1 MSGVLS
7 VAVLAGILQ
16 TMISLSTPFLFAALG
31 ETFSQLSGVVNLG
44 VDGIMLLAGFFAF
57 YATYL
62 TGSVWIGLL
71 VAMVVGLIMGLM
83 MSFISVTLKAQQGI
97 SGIGLQMFGLGMSSL
112 LFKVLVGTVKTV
124 AGFQPLRIPLL
135 ADIPFLGPVLFNNT
149 FLVYL
154 AFALVPLSW
163 WVLEK
168 TSLGLKIK
176 AVGQNP
182 AAADS
187 IGISVNRVRY
197 LSVCLGAVLA
207 GMAGATLSIS
217 IANLFQDNL
226 TAGQGFIA
234 VALVYF
240 GGWTPVGV
248 LGGALLFSL
257 ANSAQLWLQVLGV
270 DVPASLAVMLPYMLT
285 IVVLTISVNRGKQPA
300 ALNKQFFRGEN

>member
-1 MSGVLS
+1 MSGIFS
-7 VAVLAGILQ
+7 AAVVAGILR
-16 TMISLSTPFLFAALG
+16 TMLSLSTPFLFAALG

-44 VDGIMLLAGFFAF
+44 VDGIMLLSGFFAF
-57 YATYL
+57 YVTLL
-62 TGSVWIGLL
+62 TGSVWLGLL
-71 VAMVVGLIMGLM
+71 VAMIVGLLMGLM
-83 MSFISVTLKAQQGI
+83 MSFVSVSLKAQQGI

-124 AGFQPLRIPLL
+124 QGFQPIRIPLL
-135 ADIPFLGPVLFNNT
+135 ADIPFVGPILFENNA
-149 FLVYL
+149 LVYI
-154 AFALVPLSW
+154 AFALVPISW
-163 WVLEK
+163 WIIEK

-187 IGISVNRVRY
+187 VGINVNRVRY
-197 LSVCLGAVLA
+197 FSVCLGAVLA

-257 ANSAQLWLQVLGV
+257 ATSAQLWLQVLGV
-270 DVPASLAVMLPYMLT
+270 KVPASLAVMLPYILT

>member
-1 MSGVLS
+1 MTDIFTWDVLSGVLR
-7 VAVLAGILQ
+7 
-16 TMISLSTPFLFAALG
+16 TMIALSTPFLFAALG

-57 YATYL
+57 YAVFL
-62 TGSVWIGLL
+62 TGNVWLGLL
-71 VAMVVGLIMGLM
+71 LAMLVGLIMGLM
-83 MSFISVTLKAQQGI
+83 MSFVSVTLKAQQGI

-112 LFKVLVGTVKTV
+112 LFKVLVGTVTSV
-124 AGFQPLRIPLL
+124 SGFRPVKIPLL
-135 ADIPFLGPVLFNNT
+135 GDIPFIGPILFNNNV
-149 FLVYL
+149 LVYS
-154 AFALVPLSW
+154 AFLLVPLSW

-168 TSLGLKIK
+168 TTLGLKIK

-187 IGISVNRVRY
+187 VGINVNRIRY
-197 LSVCLGAVLA
+197 FSVCLGAVLA
-207 GMAGATLSIS
+207 GIAGASLSIS

-226 TAGQGFIA
+226 TSGQGFIA

-240 GGWTPVGV
+240 GGWSPVGV

-257 ANSAQLWLQVLGV
+257 ANSAQLWLQVLGIN
-270 DVPASLAVMLPYMLT
+270 VPASLAVMLPYVLT
-285 IVVLTISVNRGKQPA
+285 IVVLTVAVNRGKQPA

>member
-1 MSGVLS
+1 MINIFTWDVLSGVLR
-7 VAVLAGILQ
+7 
-16 TMISLSTPFLFAALG
+16 TMIALSTPFLFAALG

-57 YATYL
+57 YAVFL
-62 TGSVWIGLL
+62 TGNVWLGLL
-71 VAMVVGLIMGLM
+71 LAMLVGLIMGLM
-83 MSFISVTLKAQQGI
+83 MSFVSVTLKAQQGI

-112 LFKVLVGTVKTV
+112 LFKVLVGTVTSV
-124 AGFQPLRIPLL
+124 SGFRPVKIPLL
-135 ADIPFLGPVLFNNT
+135 GDIPFIGPILFNNNV
-149 FLVYL
+149 LVYS
-154 AFALVPLSW
+154 AFLLVPLSW

-168 TSLGLKIK
+168 TTLGLKIK

-187 IGISVNRVRY
+187 VGINVNRIRY
-197 LSVCLGAVLA
+197 FSVCLGAVLA
-207 GMAGATLSIS
+207 GIAGASLSIS

-226 TAGQGFIA
+226 TSGQGFIA

-240 GGWTPVGV
+240 GGWSPVGV

-257 ANSAQLWLQVLGV
+257 ANSAQLWLQVLGI
-270 DVPASLAVMLPYMLT
+270 DVPASLAVMLPYVLT
-285 IVVLTISVNRGKQPA
+285 IVVLTVAVNRGKQPA